1 MRTNREWIRLPLSCS
16 ATSESERE
24 GSGRRVSQHKGGSEM
39 VLTFTLFTWPALL
52 ILPQFGVQ
60 GRYFSGFVASI
71 VWFRSRCLRQAQPR
85 CRLFLGDG
93 ARNFFL
99 FFFSCSDTL
108 TCFAVLT
115 WDYSIR
121 EITMFF
127 LVKWFV
133 SFRFDDSVTCE
144 IW

>member
-1 MRTNREWIRLPLSCS
+1 MRTNREWIRLPLVQRDKWEWARGKRPSS
-16 ATSESERE
+16 FPT
-24 GSGRRVSQHKGGSEM
+24 QGGSEM

-93 ARNFFL
+93 GRNFFL

-108 TCFAVLT
+108 TCFAVST